1 MRLVQSRR
9 VENRFHS
16 FHASPDVI
24 AVGDGPDLVRK
35 VRMKEIETDD
45 IVAGVPQD
53 ANQRFA

>member
-9 VENRFHS
+9 VENRVHS
-16 FHASPDVI
+16 FHASLDVI
-24 AVGDGPDLVRK
+24 AVGDGPDLVRE